1 MSISN
6 KNILVL
12 GFSPN
17 HARTSFMASKL
28 LKNKGY
34 NLFIQSNKDGKIE
47 ELEYHQ
53 DIDMSSKIDVVTI
66 FLNPQRQKPFYDS
79 ILALKPKSIIFN
91 PGSENQELEELA
103 KKNEIKI
110 ISCCTIALT
119 AVGIL

>member
-1 MSISN
+1 MIDN
-6 KNILVL
+6 NNVLVL

-34 NLFIQSNKDGKIE
+34 NLFIQSNKNGKIE

-53 DIDMSSKIDVVTI
+53 DIDLSSKIDIVSI
-66 FLNPQRQKPFYDS
+66 FLNPERQKPFYKS
-79 ILALKPKSIIFN
+79 ILALKPRSIIFN
-91 PGSENQELEELA
+91 PGTENQELEELA
-103 KKNEIKI
+103 KKNKIKI
-110 ISCCTIALT
+110 IACCTIALT